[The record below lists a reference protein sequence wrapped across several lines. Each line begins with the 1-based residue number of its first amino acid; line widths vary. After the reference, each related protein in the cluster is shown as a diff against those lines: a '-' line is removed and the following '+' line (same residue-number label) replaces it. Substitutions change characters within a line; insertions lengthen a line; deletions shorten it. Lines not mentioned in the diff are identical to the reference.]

1 MGIIQEEPDVRRSGQ
16 DRPVVLLY
24 AEGDGPDKKGGNADV
39 KAAMELLDRF
49 LLNEYKALFP
59 NYTVVRPPLDPYEA
73 MHSQAADYLLQ
84 LKFHADTNQYNNNW
98 FLTIEQTLS
107 DKNGN
112 VLASGSAAKRT
123 SPLAGNILAAMEVL
137 SVEKAELLKQMPWLK

>member
-1 MGIIQEEPDVRRSGQ
+1 MV
-16 DRPVVLLY
+16 Y
-24 AEGDGPDKKGGNADV
+24 AEGNEPGKKGGSTDV

-49 LLNEYKALFP
+49 MLNEYKALFP
-59 NYTVVRPPLDPYEA
+59 NYIVVRPPLDPYEA
-73 MHSQAADYLLQ
+73 MHSEAADYLLL
-84 LKFHADTNQYNNNW
+84 LKFRADTNQYNNNW

-107 DKNGN
+107 DKNGS

-137 SVEKAELLKQMPWLK
+137 SVEKAELLKQLPWLKGEAVFP